1 MRRGKNPSAGVRGRA
16 RIVGGDPAESG
27 VWATCSVALQ
37 SYIGTA
43 RPTGQYHTLTVTPGA
58 HEVIGRVK
66 ELRPCNKEEEEEE
79 EGDGKEEESERR
91 RAKRERRQGNTIDR
105 DNARV
110 AGDGDDLR
118 THDQGRQ
125 TEVHFHS
132 LRQVHSYYKERR
144 RACLRCPLVRSLSR
158 PPACVPAILSDSSP
172 DWVLLL
178 RASDEGDEHLSH
190 FLTIACETWPTLS
203 DIPLRK

>member
-66 ELRPCNKEEEEEE
+66 ELRPCNKEEEEKE

-91 RAKRERRQGNTIDR
+91 RAKRERRRGIQ
-105 DNARV
+105 
-110 AGDGDDLR
+110 
-118 THDQGRQ
+118 
-125 TEVHFHS
+125 
-132 LRQVHSYYKERR
+132 
-144 RACLRCPLVRSLSR
+144 
-158 PPACVPAILSDSSP
+158 
-172 DWVLLL
+172 
-178 RASDEGDEHLSH
+178 
-190 FLTIACETWPTLS
+190 
-203 DIPLRK
+203 

>member
-79 EGDGKEEESERR
+79 EEGDGKEEESERR
-91 RAKRERRQGNTIDR
+91 RAKRERRRGNTIDR
-105 DNARV
+105 DNATSQETATIYVHTTKADRQKSTSIPLDRFTPTTKRDEEPASV
-110 AGDGDDLR
+110 ARSFARSL
-118 THDQGRQ
+118 GR
-125 TEVHFHS
+125 
-132 LRQVHSYYKERR
+132 LP
-144 RACLRCPLVRSLSR
+144 ACPLSCQTLRLTGFSFS
-158 PPACVPAILSDSSP
+158 VPRTKATNIS
-172 DWVLLL
+172 VT
-178 RASDEGDEHLSH
+178 
-190 FLTIACETWPTLS
+190 F
-203 DIPLRK
+203 